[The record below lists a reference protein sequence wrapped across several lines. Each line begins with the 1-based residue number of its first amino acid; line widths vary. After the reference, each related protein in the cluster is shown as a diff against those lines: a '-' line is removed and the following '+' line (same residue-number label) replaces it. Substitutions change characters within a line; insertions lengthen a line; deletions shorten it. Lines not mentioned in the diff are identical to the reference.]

1 MCQAMLKGSPC
12 QRRAVTAA
20 AAAAAATACMPTV
33 TGMIRAGFIL
43 TRSTW
48 ADSTHAVHTVHMLR
62 QGKLSLVVY
71 ICMTCVQIS

>member
-1 MCQAMLKGSPC
+1 MRQAMLKGSPC
-12 QRRAVTAA
+12 QRRAVT

-71 ICMTCVQIS
+71 ICMACVQIS